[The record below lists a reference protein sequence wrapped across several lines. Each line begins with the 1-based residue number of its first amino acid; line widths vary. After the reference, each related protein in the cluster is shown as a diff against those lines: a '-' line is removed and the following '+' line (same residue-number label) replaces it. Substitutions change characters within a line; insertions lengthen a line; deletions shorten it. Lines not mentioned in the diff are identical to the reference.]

1 MTKLSAIRK
10 SLGLTLLSG
19 EDVPERDVGGAYCG
33 DLLSDVMA
41 NARKGD
47 LWITIQVHM
56 NIIPVA
62 AMKELAAV
70 VIANG
75 RRPEPAV
82 LAKARQEQVPLLG
95 SAQSSF
101 EIAGRLH
108 EAGVKR

>member
-1 MTKLSAIRK
+1 MTKLGAIRK
-10 SLGLTLLSG
+10 SLGLTLLAG
-19 EDVPERDVGGAYCG
+19 EDAPEPDVAGAYCG
-33 DLLSDVMA
+33 DMLSDVMA

-62 AMKELAAV
+62 VMKELAAV

-75 RRPEPAV
+75 RRPEPEV
-82 LAKARQEQVPLLG
+82 LAKARQERVPLLG
-95 SAQSSF
+95 SPLTSF
-101 EIAGRLH
+101 QIACRLH